1 MLFVTLLSLKPT
13 ATPTQALQR
22 RMEWKQPEGMKPI
35 AEYWLQTNTPRVI
48 SIDEADNIAPI
59 MAATMPWMD
68 VFDITVVPAI
78 SAEEGLKLASQMMP
92 KT

>member
-13 ATPTQALQR
+13 ATPAQALQR
-22 RMEWKQPEGMKPI
+22 RTEWKQPQGMKSI
-35 AEYWLQTNTPRVI
+35 AEYWLQTNTPSVI

-68 VFDITVVPAI
+68 IFDITVVPAV

-92 KT
+92 QT

>member
-13 ATPTQALQR
+13 AKPGEALQR
-22 RMEWKQPEGMKPI
+22 RKEWKQPEGLKSI
-35 AEYWLQTNTPRVI
+35 AEYFLQTTSPSVI

-59 MAATMPWMD
+59 MAATMPWID
-68 VFDITVVPAI
+68 LFDITVVPAI
-78 SAEEGLKLASQMMP
+78 SAEEGLELLSQMMP

>member
-13 ATPTQALQR
+13 ATPAEALQR
-22 RMEWKQPEGMKPI
+22 RKEWKQPEGLKPI
-35 AEYWLQTNTPRVI
+35 AEYFLQTNNPSVI

-59 MAATMPWMD
+59 MAATMPWID
-68 VFDITVVPAI
+68 LFDITVVPAV
-78 SAEEGLKLASQMMP
+78 SAKEGLKLLSQMMP